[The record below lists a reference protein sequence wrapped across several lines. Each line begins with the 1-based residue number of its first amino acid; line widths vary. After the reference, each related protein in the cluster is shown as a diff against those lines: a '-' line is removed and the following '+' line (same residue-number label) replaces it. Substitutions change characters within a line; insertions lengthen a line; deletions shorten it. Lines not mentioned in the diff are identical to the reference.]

1 MGRIFERF
9 QERQARAGW
18 MALFLSP
25 PTAPA
30 SPKAVTQ
37 PLLSLEVTPPPS
49 PREATPP
56 ASPKAVTPPASPK
69 AVTRPSPPLEITS
82 SDLLDLLPRSSPKAS
97 KPVVEAHAC
106 QAVSWYDPSGA
117 TWEPHSDPLIPLDR
131 RHCGKKATIK
141 VSVNGEEVWCCGT
154 HAKDTPET
162 CPTCAKNK
170 HVDFDGTH
178 KHRYLKTGY
187 VLNGSFVEGECQG
200 LLREGASKLAK
211 KGLERWSK

>member
-18 MALFLSP
+18 MALFHSP
-25 PTAPA
+25 PTPHA
-30 SPKAVTQ
+30 SPK
-37 PLLSLEVTPPPS
+37 
-49 PREATPP
+49 EATPP
-56 ASPKAVTPPASPK
+56 PQKPSTPKKADTPAS
-69 AVTRPSPPLEITS
+69 T
-82 SDLLDLLPRSSPKAS
+82 PKAS

-117 TWEPHSDPLIPLDR
+117 NWEPHSDLLIPLDR

-141 VSVNGEEVWCCGT
+141 VSVNGEEMWCCGT

-162 CPTCAKNK
+162 CSTCAKNK

-211 KGLERWSK
+211 KGHQRWSK